1 MPGGNGYMTEEKDIY
16 AGKAG
21 MPAAAAAPV
30 AAGVDSSV
38 SARLS
43 AGSGSPAPVAADVA
57 AVPAISG
64 SSSPEPSS
72 VTFAA
77 SAAPGSSAPAAPD
90 PSPASEPRKIEDV
103 LAAEGFYLGPPVGVS
118 MWPMLRNRHDVMMV
132 VPAAREL
139 RRYDVA
145 LYRRGEKYVL
155 HRVVGHYENGS
166 EKGYVICGDN
176 CVTLEY
182 IPRENVLG
190 VLSGFYRDGRHI
202 DCETSRGYHAYSKL
216 WVALFPVRKV
226 CKSASAM
233 VRRAG
238 KRVLFACGLRK
249 CKGADDVAVGGA
261 VDGVAAASGSADNT
275 KREAGRKR

>member
-1 MPGGNGYMTEEKDIY
+1 MGFMTEEKDIY

-90 PSPASEPRKIEDV
+90 PSPVSEPRKIEDV

-275 KREAGRKR
+275 KREAGRK

>member
-1 MPGGNGYMTEEKDIY
+1 MGFMTEEKDIY

-77 SAAPGSSAPAAPD
+77 SAEPGSSAPAAPD

-202 DCETSRGYHAYSKL
+202 DCETSRWYHAYSKL

-275 KREAGRKR
+275 KREAGRK

>member
-1 MPGGNGYMTEEKDIY
+1 MGFMTEEKDIY
-16 AGKAG
+16 ADKAG